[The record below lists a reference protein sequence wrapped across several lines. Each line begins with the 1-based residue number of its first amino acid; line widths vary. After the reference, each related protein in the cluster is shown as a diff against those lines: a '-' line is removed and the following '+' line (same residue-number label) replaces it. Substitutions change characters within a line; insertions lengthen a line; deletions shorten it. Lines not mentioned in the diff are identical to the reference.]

1 MNFVSQTNGVVEFL
15 PSVLGGQ
22 IIEAAVSAVVAGA
35 VCVIVWTVWRYFVL
49 FVCASWIRWKNRGA
63 YNDSARLLGGKDGDR
78 S

>member
-1 MNFVSQTNGVVEFL
+1 MNFVTQTNGVVEFL

-49 FVCASWIRWKNRGA
+49 FVCASWIRWKNHGA
-63 YNDSARLLGGKDGDR
+63 YEDAGRLLDR
-78 S
+78 SDKGE